1 MMRITAQ
8 LFFLLFSTACFAQ
21 WTFTGN
27 STPTWQEVIERYT
40 ELDAQHTGAKLVEI
54 GHDDDGSPIHLFIL
68 ADGSGFTPDSIRAA
82 GKNILWI
89 TNGIHPGEPDG
100 IDASLL
106 LVQALLDSD
115 QYMGLLS
122 NTAVCIV
129 PVFNVSGAKNRSS
142 TSRAN
147 QNGPEEYGF
156 RGNARNLDL
165 NRDFMKTDSRN
176 ARSLISAMSAW
187 DPDVYFETHVS
198 NGADHQYVMELF
210 TTHPD
215 KLDPALSNFLQRTMI
230 PRQNAWME
238 QRGVLMCPFFETEG
252 RTPED
257 GLKSF
262 VDGPRY
268 STGHAALRNRI
279 GILSESHM
287 LKPYSDRVNATFQ
300 LMLGTLAVM
309 NENPEALALA
319 RIQAFNN
326 TITTKQFEF
335 NWELDTTHLTV
346 LPWLGYEA
354 IESKS
359 DVSGLPRITYDHD
372 RPTSVDVPWTAHA
385 KPTITLEKPV
395 GYLIPQAWTD
405 VIDRLALE
413 NVVMEVV
420 GDQRKMNGEV
430 HYILNYKTVKTPY
443 EGHYLHYDISTRV
456 QKEEVTARTGD
467 VYVPMGNYTD
477 RLVMELLEP
486 RASDGFFAWN
496 FLDAILQQKEWFSD
510 YVFEDIATDLLAK
523 DPFLKAELVAACAA
537 DPKLA
542 NDAWGQLYFVY
553 QRSPYFESS
562 YMRYP
567 VVRCLN

>member
-1 MMRITAQ
+1 MRITAQ

>member
-1 MMRITAQ
+1 
-8 LFFLLFSTACFAQ
+8 
-21 WTFTGN
+21 
-27 STPTWQEVIERYT
+27 
-40 ELDAQHTGAKLVEI
+40 
-54 GHDDDGSPIHLFIL
+54 
-68 ADGSGFTPDSIRAA
+68 
-82 GKNILWI
+82 
-89 TNGIHPGEPDG
+89 
-100 IDASLL
+100 
-106 LVQALLDSD
+106 
-115 QYMGLLS
+115 
-122 NTAVCIV
+122 
-129 PVFNVSGAKNRSS
+129 
-142 TSRAN
+142 
-147 QNGPEEYGF
+147 
-156 RGNARNLDL
+156 
-165 NRDFMKTDSRN
+165 
-176 ARSLISAMSAW
+176 
-187 DPDVYFETHVS
+187 
-198 NGADHQYVMELF
+198 
-210 TTHPD
+210 
-215 KLDPALSNFLQRTMI
+215 
-230 PRQNAWME
+230 ME

>member
-1 MMRITAQ
+1 MRIPAQ
-8 LFFLLFSTACFAQ
+8 LLFLLFSTACCAQ

-27 STPTWQEVIERYT
+27 ATPTWQQVIERYT
-40 ELDAQHTGAKLVEI
+40 ELDAQYTGAKLVEI

-147 QNGPEEYGF
+147 QNGPEAYGF

-238 QRGVLMCPFFETEG
+238 QRGILMCPYFETEG

-257 GLKSF
+257 GLTSF

-287 LKPYSDRVNATFQ
+287 LKPYADRVNATFQ
-300 LMLGTLAVM
+300 LMLGTLAAM

-319 RIQAFNN
+319 RIGAFNN
-326 TITTKQFEF
+326 TIATKQFDF

-385 KPTITLEKPV
+385 KPTITLEKPI
-395 GYLIPQAWTD
+395 GYLIPQAWTH
-405 VIDRLALE
+405 VIERLALE

-430 HYILNYKTVKTPY
+430 QYILNYRTVKAPY
-443 EGHYLHYDISTRV
+443 EGHYLHYDISTRA
-456 QKEEVTARTGD
+456 QKVEVSAHTGD
-467 VYVPMGNYTD
+467 VYVPMGHYTD

-496 FLDAILQQKEWFSD
+496 FFDAILQQKEWFSD
-510 YVFEDIATDLLAK
+510 YVFEDIAAELLGK
-523 DPFLKAELVAACAA
+523 DPVLKAELAAACAA

-553 QRSPYFESS
+553 QRSPYFEAS
-562 YMRYP
+562 YMRHP